1 MHMRVADAGQAGYE
15 SQHST
20 QPDTADGLQADQSPA
35 DTGQSGGKCS
45 YTYTVAV
52 LRLLSGVCVTLN
64 VNFCVISCS
73 LSQTQSLKLAFSG
86 TFKNKGLTLSDVLK
100 LFA

>member
-20 QPDTADGLQADQSPA
+20 QPNTADGLQADQSPA

-45 YTYTVAV
+45 YTVAV

-73 LSQTQSLKLAFSG
+73 LSQTSQSLKLKLAFSG
-86 TFKNKGLTLSDVLK
+86 TFKNKRFNFK
-100 LFA
+100 